1 MRLTKSVIAAVIGLS
16 VAAGSVAYADAMTD
30 AIKYRESMME
40 VTGYN
45 FKKMAA
51 MVKKE
56 MPFDKAEFLKMAE
69 TVHYMS
75 TLTADGFPKGSDEL
89 AGPTHA
95 KAEIW
100 SKPEEFKKDIA
111 DFQKAS
117 EALVVAAKT
126 GDMSAIGPKFKETA
140 GSCKQCHDSFR
151 SKSE

>member
-1 MRLTKSVIAAVIGLS
+1 MRLTKSVIAAVLGLS
-16 VAAGSVAYADAMTD
+16 VVSGSMAYADAMTD

-56 MPFDKAEFLKMAE
+56 MPFDKAQFLKMAE
-69 TVHYMS
+69 TVHFMS
-75 TLTADGFPKGSDEL
+75 TLTADGFPKGSDEM

-95 KAEIW
+95 KDEIW

-111 DFQKAS
+111 AFQKAS
-117 EALVVAAKT
+117 EALVVAART
-126 GDMSAIGPKFKETA
+126 GEMSAIGPKFKDTA

>member
-1 MRLTKSVIAAVIGLS
+1 MRLTKSVIAAVLGLS
-16 VAAGSVAYADAMTD
+16 VAAGSLAYADAMTD

-56 MPFDKAEFLKMAE
+56 MPFDKAQFLKMAE
-69 TVHYMS
+69 TVHFMS
-75 TLTADGFPKGSDEL
+75 TLTADGFPKGSDEM

-95 KAEIW
+95 KDAIW

-111 DFQKAS
+111 AFQKAS

-126 GDMSAIGPKFKETA
+126 GEMSAIGPKFKDTA
-140 GSCKQCHDSFR
+140 GSCKKCHDGFR

>member
-1 MRLTKSVIAAVIGLS
+1 MRLTKSVIAAVIGLAVVS
-16 VAAGSVAYADAMTD
+16 GSLAYADSMTD
-30 AIKYRESMME
+30 AIKYRKSMME

-45 FKKMAA
+45 FKLMAA

-56 MPFDKAEFLKMAE
+56 MPFDKAQFAKMAE

-75 TLTADGFPKGSDEL
+75 TLTADGFPKGSDEM

-95 KAEIW
+95 KDDVW
-100 SKPEEFKKDIA
+100 SKPEEFKKDMVA
-111 DFQKAS
+111 FQKSS

-126 GDMSAIGPKFKETA
+126 GDMSVIGPKFKDTA
-140 GSCKQCHDSFR
+140 GSCKKCHDGFR

>member
-1 MRLTKSVIAAVIGLS
+1 MRLTKSVIAAVLGLS
-16 VAAGSVAYADAMTD
+16 VVSGSMAYADAMTD

-56 MPFDKAEFLKMAE
+56 MPFDKAQFLKMAE
-69 TVHYMS
+69 TVHFMS
-75 TLTADGFPKGSDEL
+75 TLTADGFPKGSDEM

-95 KAEIW
+95 KDEIW

-111 DFQKAS
+111 AFQKAS

-126 GDMSAIGPKFKETA
+126 GEMSAIGPKFKDTA
-140 GSCKQCHDSFR
+140 GSCKKCHDSFR